1 MVNTIPFAIA
11 ATATM
16 NAATN
21 TPATAVAASSTVVT
35 DVKAVMILVI
45 MPGTMEV
52 P

>member
-21 TPATAVAASSTVVT
+21 TPAAAVASSSTVVT

-45 MPGTMEV
+45 LTGTMGV
-52 P
+52 R

>member
-21 TPATAVAASSTVVT
+21 TPATAVAASNTIVT
-35 DVKAVMILVI
+35 DVKAVMIVVI
-45 MPGTMEV
+45 MIGTLGV
-52 P
+52 C